1 MTNLIPEESE
11 YDEETVQFI
20 MKELRC
26 MKSMAIVIYQRDKE
40 QREERINTRIIP
52 LNGTL

>member
-1 MTNLIPEESE
+1 MTNLIFQESE

-26 MKSMAIVIYQRDKE
+26 MKSMAVAIHQRAKE
-40 QREERINTRIIP
+40 QREERIKTQIVP